1 MTDNKFRAV
10 LTIFASQKVLE
21 IRFDDLN
28 EDKTKVSVI
37 INSDNR
43 HNVDEDSF
51 MMALLKLTSALNRY
65 ADNITIKMILN
76 KMMGMV

>member
-1 MTDNKFRAV
+1 VTDNKFRAV